1 MLLRKLAGKR
11 ILFHTIWVV
20 IPMTAFGVTSS
31 LSALLMKLKNSVR
44 QAAVHDSPTEVS
56 YQSVATHK
64 ALATVPL
71 NRHAT
76 HFVDSFLKKEAG
88 FLQKMKTTGQLYFCT
103 IEKLLVKQGLPP
115 QLRYLAIVESKLQ
128 PTAESPAGAR
138 GLWQLMPATA
148 QELGL
153 TINNETDERLH
164 TDRSTAAAAQ
174 YLRKL
179 YADFG
184 DWLLVVA
191 AYNSG
196 PGPVYAAIKKAG
208 TRHYWGLQRYLS
220 AESRSHVK
228 RFIGVHYF
236 FEGGGSVV
244 TQTAAEAKA
253 WQKKLGSGMTVR

>member
-1 MLLRKLAGKR
+1 
-11 ILFHTIWVV
+11 
-20 IPMTAFGVTSS
+20 MTAFCVTST
-31 LSALLMKLKNSVR
+31 LSALLTKLKNSVR
-44 QAAVHDSPTEVS
+44 LAAVHDGPVEISHR
-56 YQSVATHK
+56 SVAAHK
-64 ALATVPL
+64 AVAMIPL

-88 FLQKMKTTGQLYFCT
+88 FLQNMKTTRQVYFRT
-103 IEKLLVKQGLPP
+103 IEKLLVQQGLPP

-138 GLWQLMPATA
+138 GLWQLMPSTA

-153 TINNETDERLH
+153 TINGETDERLH
-164 TDRSTAAAAQ
+164 TYRSTAAAAQ

-220 AESRSHVK
+220 HESRSHVK

-244 TQTAAEAKA
+244 TQTAAEARA
-253 WQKKLGSGMTVR
+253 WQKKLRSRTAVR